1 MIWKSDDVS
10 SCRLFMACLWPQC
23 SCEAMRVIENHAS
36 WEDRKCHWATKN
48 HPQAPRMPLTDCCWT
63 KGCARSITFEPI
75 RRRVQCV
82 LLTVSPREC
91 GCSLGS
97 TGCRTVS
104 MYVHNASVAGQ
115 RPDDSKKGCHRIDET
130 TAEKWQCLKNGL
142 RCPTKTL
149 MFLFSH

>member
-1 MIWKSDDVS
+1 M
-10 SCRLFMACLWPQC
+10 
-23 SCEAMRVIENHAS
+23 
-36 WEDRKCHWATKN
+36 
-48 HPQAPRMPLTDCCWT
+48 
-63 KGCARSITFEPI
+63 CARTITFEPI

-97 TGCRTVS
+97 AGCRTVS

-115 RPDDSKKGCHRIDET
+115 RPDDSKKRLPSNRRDNSGKVTVSEER
-130 TAEKWQCLKNGL
+130 AAM
-142 RCPTKTL
+142 PTKTL